1 MGVMHMTRSFLP
13 ALCLAFVLGRSV
25 AAGASEQ
32 ATSDATAQSGYQEA
46 VRSQMQE
53 LIRSAIA
60 DFFRQ
65 NGRDVPGQ
73 IDVKSRADFDLTQTE
88 PRLRELALDV
98 SMTSDQPAA
107 VLREARQRIMR
118 TLRGNGFRFEAA
130 STPAEALMPQVKLN
144 LEVAGVERPEQ
155 VNGVREYAI
164 LVALCAGFVAF
175 AVVAILVVLQPLR
188 RRHRPLGAKQGTSA
202 QTSDEPLPGKAL
214 AASGPRHEW
223 PVVGLPPLPRE
234 SMLVQGD
241 GSGLPPMHAAASA
254 LDVAQADL
262 ELV

>member
-1 MGVMHMTRSFLP
+1 MGVMQMNRSFLP
-13 ALCLAFVLGRSV
+13 ALCLAFVLGHPLAAV
-25 AAGASEQ
+25 ALAQ
-32 ATSDATAQSGYQEA
+32 ATTDATAQSGYQEA

-53 LIRSAIA
+53 LVRSAIV
-60 DFFRQ
+60 DFFKQ

-73 IDVKSRADFDLTQTE
+73 IDVKSRADFDLTKSE

-144 LEVAGVERPEQ
+144 LEVVGVERPEQ

-164 LVALCAGFVAF
+164 LAALCAGFIAF

-188 RRHRPLGAKQGTSA
+188 RRRRPSGAKPETSA
-202 QTSDEPLPGKAL
+202 QTSDEPLPGKSL
-214 AASGPRHEW
+214 AGSGPRPEW

-241 GSGLPPMHAAASA
+241 AGGLPPLHAAASG

>member
-1 MGVMHMTRSFLP
+1 MGVMQMTKSFLP
-13 ALCLAFVLGRSV
+13 ALCLAFVLGHPL
-25 AAGASEQ
+25 AASASEQ
-32 ATSDATAQSGYQEA
+32 ATTDATAQSGYQEA

-53 LIRSAIA
+53 LIRSTIA

-144 LEVAGVERPEQ
+144 LEIAGVERPEQ
-155 VNGVREYAI
+155 VNGLREYAI
-164 LVALCAGFVAF
+164 LAALCAGFVAF
-175 AVVAILVVLQPLR
+175 AMVAILVVLQPLR
-188 RRHRPLGAKQGTSA
+188 RRRRPTGAKQGASA
-202 QTSDEPLPGKAL
+202 QTSDEPPLGG
-214 AASGPRHEW
+214 SGPRHEW

-241 GSGLPPMHAAASA
+241 AGGLPPLHAAASA
-254 LDVAQADL
+254 LDGAQADL

>member
-1 MGVMHMTRSFLP
+1 
-13 ALCLAFVLGRSV
+13 
-25 AAGASEQ
+25 
-32 ATSDATAQSGYQEA
+32 
-46 VRSQMQE
+46 
-53 LIRSAIA
+53 
-60 DFFRQ
+60 
-65 NGRDVPGQ
+65 
-73 IDVKSRADFDLTQTE
+73 
-88 PRLRELALDV
+88 
-98 SMTSDQPAA
+98 MTSDQPAA

-155 VNGVREYAI
+155 VNGAREYAI
-164 LVALCAGFVAF
+164 LAALCAGFVAF
-175 AVVAILVVLQPLR
+175 AVIAILVVLQPLR
-188 RRHRPLGAKQGTSA
+188 RRRRPGGAQQGRAA

-214 AASGPRHEW
+214 GGAGPRHEW

-241 GSGLPPMHAAASA
+241 AGGLPPLHAAASA
-254 LDVAQADL
+254 LDVVQVDP